1 MASIRIIELREK
13 QARIVSEARER
24 LDQIGTADESR
35 AKELEIQHDAA
46 MAEHDRIEGQIARE
60 EKLAA
65 AEARADEVRKAQR
78 PIPGDNSGPAGDH
91 GNKPEYRAAF
101 WEMIRAGGDVSEL
114 SAESRAVLRSG
125 VQRLDGETR
134 AQSTTNAAGG
144 YTVPTTL
151 ADFIVKSMAAWGPMY
166 DEGICT
172 TINTVS
178 GEQINIPTV
187 DDTTVA
193 AVKTAEGTALTD
205 DGGSDVTFGTKV
217 LNAYIYDTEFVK
229 WSLALA
235 QDSYFNVESLLGE
248 LLGERLGRRANTE
261 LTTGDGSGD
270 PNGIVTAAS
279 IGKVAASATAITA
292 DEIIDLFHSVDPAYR
307 MSPKCR
313 FMFKDSTLQAI
324 RKLKDGQNNYLW
336 QMGDV
341 RSDVPSVLLGKP
353 YSVNQAMDAIAANK
367 KVALFGDFGKYYVR
381 KVGSPII
388 GVMRERFWPDLGIA
402 GLIRLDGEL
411 GDTAAVKYLK
421 TSNT

>member
-65 AEARADEVRKAQR
+65 AEARAEESRKAQR
-78 PIPGDNSGPAGDH
+78 PIPSDNSGPAGDL

-101 WEMIRAGGDVSEL
+101 WDMLRAGGDISEL
-114 SAESRAVLRSG
+114 SAETRAVLRSG
-125 VQRLDGETR
+125 VRRLDGETR
-134 AQSTTNAAGG
+134 GQSTSNTAGG

-172 TINTVS
+172 TINTAS

-187 DDTTVA
+187 DDTAVV

-217 LNAYIYDTEFVK
+217 LNAYFYDTEFVK

-235 QDSYFNVESLLGE
+235 QDSYFNMESLLGE
-248 LLGERLGRRANTE
+248 LLGERLGRKANSE
-261 LTTGDGSGD
+261 LTTGDGTGD

-279 IGKVAASATAITA
+279 AGKVAASPTAITA
-292 DEIIDLFHSVDPAYR
+292 DEIIDLFHSVNPAYR

-313 FMFKDSTLQAI
+313 FMFADSTLQAI